1 MCSQI
6 QICLYE
12 RVSDDIQN
20 KRSPICRSLIGF
32 TAFHENPDRMIARE
46 RASHKNDKQSCIVS
60 QTEETEAAYELMG
73 STFRGCSYYPAC
85 QGISP
90 SATNICVHSYKAFHP
105 ACRDEFKIIFISAS
119 ETCTFQSRSTTIG
132 RCWRLSLFICKNC
145 FN

>member
-20 KRSPICRSLIGF
+20 KRSPICRSLFGF
-32 TAFHENPDRMIARE
+32 TAFYENPDRIIARE
-46 RASHKNDKQSCIVS
+46 RASHKNDKQSWIVS

-85 QGISP
+85 QDISP
-90 SATNICVHSYKAFHP
+90 SATNICVHSYIKAFHP

-132 RCWRLSLFICKNC
+132 
-145 FN
+145 